1 MRASQVREGRAGVR
15 DGGEK
20 EVEAGL
26 PWRLGA
32 GGLGAVKE
40 REESRMTDSWLGQG

>member
-1 MRASQVREGRAGVR
+1 MRASQAREDRAGIR

-20 EVEAGL
+20 DAEADL